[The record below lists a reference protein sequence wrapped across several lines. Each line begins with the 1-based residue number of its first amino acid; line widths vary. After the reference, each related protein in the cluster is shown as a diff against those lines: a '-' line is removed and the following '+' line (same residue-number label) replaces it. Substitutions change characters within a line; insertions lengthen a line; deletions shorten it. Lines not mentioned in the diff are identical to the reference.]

1 VLTLFRCKLKI
12 HCVEWLARILR
23 IFGPINCYLLLFFF
37 FFVFGIF
44 TSPHYLSLVP
54 TLGLLAVAFAFAFD
68 SMSEQ
73 RPFLRTPSVN
83 RPMTLGSEVRMQIK
97 TKGYSGGGSQG
108 SSVGHLGKMTMGFL
122 PGTCYS
128 SSTSSNTKGSSIH
141 FEGSLPYF
149 WLKPRKFPQ

>member
-1 VLTLFRCKLKI
+1 MLTLFRCKLKI
-12 HCVEWLARILR
+12 HCVEWLAHILQ

-37 FFVFGIF
+37 VIGIF
-44 TSPHYLSLVP
+44 TSPNYLLLVL

-73 RPFLRTPSVN
+73 RPFLQTPSVN

-122 PGTCYS
+122 SGTS
-128 SSTSSNTKGSSIH
+128 EMDTIDETNIH
-141 FEGSLPYF
+141 SEQN
-149 WLKPRKFPQ
+149 K